1 MNEKTYTNRKTLF
14 FIGITL
20 LIIGGFAAFN
30 FWSFEP
36 QETISGVLCG
46 IGFSSVLISF
56 GLKKSIQ

>member
-46 IGFSSVLISF
+46 IGFSFVLVSF

>member
-30 FWSFEP
+30 FWVFEP

-46 IGFSSVLISF
+46 IGFSILPIAF

>member
-1 MNEKTYTNRKTLF
+1 LF

-30 FWSFEP
+30 FWGFKP
-36 QETISGVLCG
+36 PETISGVLCG
-46 IGFSSVLISF
+46 IGFSIVLISF